1 MKPRNP
7 SKRKTSASQAAKE
20 QAFLQR
26 ALLRSAELRRMGN
39 PDYGY
44 RLLDRIGH
52 RFPLAWQVHFGM
64 GGCALAMGAFGN
76 AIQGFAAASALA
88 PEADEPKLGYAETL
102 AAAGAEDRAMVT
114 VKEILARKPNL
125 LGARLVYGKMFEL
138 RAEWNRAL
146 GQYREVDEQETD
158 PAYPELLNRIGFC
171 YLNMD
176 DPGRAL
182 ERFNEAVHLQGDN
195 PDFLYNR
202 GHCFGTL
209 GQFAEAL
216 TDFEAVVRLDPGDAE
231 ALAFAALYLFYQGE
245 RQLALARVEM
255 ALEMWPDNP
264 EILDIREEIV
274 ENNPPDS
281 YRPDEEEEEEE

>member
-1 MKPRNP
+1 MKTRNP
-7 SKRKTSASQAAKE
+7 SKRKSSASQAAKE

-26 ALLRSAELRRMGN
+26 ALQRAIELRRIGD
-39 PDYGY
+39 PDYAY

-64 GGCALAMGAFGN
+64 GGCALAMGAYGN
-76 AIQGFAAASALA
+76 ALQGFAAAAALA
-88 PEADEPKLGYAETL
+88 PDADEPKLGYAETL
-102 AAAGAEDRAMVT
+102 AAAGAEEKAIMA

-125 LGARLVYGKMFEL
+125 LGARLVYGKIFEL

-146 GQYREVDEQETD
+146 GQYREVDEQESD
-158 PAYPELLNRIGFC
+158 PGYPELLNRIGFC
-171 YLNMD
+171 YLNME
-176 DPGRAL
+176 DPARAL
-182 ERFNEAVHLQGDN
+182 ERFNEAILLQADN

-202 GHCFGTL
+202 GHCYGAL

-216 TDFEAVVRLDPGDAE
+216 ADFEAVMRLDPGDAE

-264 EILDIREEIV
+264 EILDIREEIL
-274 ENNPPDS
+274 ENNPPEP
-281 YRPDEEEEEEE
+281 YRPEEDEE